1 MISTIRGYNKCMAK
15 AHKSKVEN
23 SFVIYRTKQGV
34 LELQGDIKNE
44 TIWASQADI
53 AKAFSVNVRTV
64 NEHLKNIYKTDEL
77 KERAT
82 IRNFRIVQKEG
93 AREVERKIMYY
104 NLDVIISVECR
115 INSKAATQST
125 CCIF

>member
-1 MISTIRGYNKCMAK
+1 MAK